1 MSDIE
6 PVVEKTIIDKIRSI
20 EDAGQL
26 YVKGYSYHEIATLL
40 SIKITEAKDYINEYK
55 KLLNRQAE
63 EDPYFLERIQ
73 FNTIKALQEFDQLSK
88 EAWETVNIATDHGM
102 VPARIQALKLAADIA
117 NKKAQLH
124 KLMGG
129 TNGDSDYIARMQK
142 AENVNQIL
150 SRVLRDVISKYPEI
164 ADEVRRELSVA
175 FDIMSSNDDDIEDAE
190 IVNSPQFET
199 ETGPHKASQFET
211 ENDSDKGVNNV

>member
-6 PVVEKTIIDKIRSI
+6 PVGEKSIFDKIRSI

-40 SIKITEAKDYINEYK
+40 SIKVADAKDYINEYK
-55 KLLNRQAE
+55 KILNRQAE

-164 ADEVRRELSVA
+164 ADEVRKELSIA
-175 FDIMSSNDDDIEDAE
+175 FDIMNNDSDIEDAE
-190 IVNSPQFET
+190 VV
-199 ETGPHKASQFET
+199 
-211 ENDSDKGVNNV
+211 ENDGN